1 MRYLLPP
8 TAGAEMKGIPG
19 LLHFDEQLA
28 LPSTVYLFDCGGM
41 NQLEPP
47 RCAAITIVVSS
58 PDPSHYGDWV
68 KAKPVFTMPVW
79 SAEECAAVV
88 PAIYP
93 ARPLPDGTDESA
105 ARFKLHGGIARTIF
119 SQETSATLQAQLE
132 EAITACNLPA
142 VVGSIDL
149 SQKLP
154 GATHRLLHYAV
165 DETNYRSRTL
175 IFATDDICERVM
187 EKQEKEHS
195 NDVVSFLIGAAGR
208 KDIAGVRGKV
218 FELHAHAVL
227 PLGGEFKARWEDDE
241 KHEELWMQF
250 NASNRKGVVKDL
262 SVLADRVSRSCHPSH
277 SLNWQCRKCSRIIT
291 RGAHMTLTCVRVRV
305 CVMFQEYA
313 RLLKPNYPVID
324 AALRPKH
331 LFQMTVSETH
341 SINVK
346 WLHQIRTELGLEQTP
361 CILYVVVPWDI
372 YPTFQNPSI
381 LPSGESLPDDVR
393 VMVMELPLKLR
404 EVPLKQ
410 QEAQPTASADPA
422 VVTTIGGKRKVIH
435 TRVVAS
441 AALGLPCF
449 LTSVCLLFA
458 QLFFAD
464 TVDLPAKRPAIT
476 ACQCDSGC
484 ASLHCRCKNSG
495 NPCGTLC
502 HTKAPTTACING

>member
-331 LFQMTVSETH
+331 LFPDDRLRDA
-341 SINVK
+341 
-346 WLHQIRTELGLEQTP
+346 LHQCEMAPSDSYRTRPGADTLHSVCCRALGHLSNIP
-361 CILYVVVPWDI
+361 KPVHFAIW
-372 YPTFQNPSI
+372 
-381 LPSGESLPDDVR
+381 
-393 VMVMELPLKLR
+393 
-404 EVPLKQ
+404 
-410 QEAQPTASADPA
+410 
-422 VVTTIGGKRKVIH
+422 
-435 TRVVAS
+435 RVVAGRRAGHGDGAASEAARSASKAARS
-441 AALGLPCF
+441 AANCICRSRSRHDHWWQAQGHPHPSRGEC
-449 LTSVCLLFA
+449 SSRSSLLSH
-458 QLFFAD
+458 LC
-464 TVDLPAKRPAIT
+464 VPVVRPALL
-476 ACQCDSGC
+476 CR
-484 ASLHCRCKNSG
+484 HCRLAGEEARDHCLPVRLWLRQS
-495 NPCGTLC
+495 TL
-502 HTKAPTTACING
+502 